1 VTVLFYYCDAKNNLP
16 VQKKM
21 MTPLLIDALTI
32 SEGRFEKPCPVLVL
46 KMMLLNEEMSREF
59 SEKIKNQALLLLAVD
74 RDLCKVK
81 TLKDSVK
88 RRHWAK
94 VDKAQDKMVVA
105 GQLRLKSLD
114 PEEMILFLN
123 TQHFLKKLPI
133 SFVQELVNWASP
145 VVSGNFLIENVL
157 AGYIAQKLLPLERIK
172 VKELGKSVQPYFHL
186 ANFSVF
192 LPRLEELYQKYQ
204 QQIVRVAPMA
214 EVALALTDLKKAR
227 VYRIR
232 SSS

>member
-1 VTVLFYYCDAKNNLP
+1 
-16 VQKKM
+16 M
-21 MTPLLIDALTI
+21 
-32 SEGRFEKPCPVLVL
+32 
-46 KMMLLNEEMSREF
+46 
-59 SEKIKNQALLLLAVD
+59 
-74 RDLCKVK
+74 
-81 TLKDSVK
+81 
-88 RRHWAK
+88 
-94 VDKAQDKMVVA
+94 
-105 GQLRLKSLD
+105 
-114 PEEMILFLN
+114 
-123 TQHFLKKLPI
+123 
-133 SFVQELVNWASP
+133 
-145 VVSGNFLIENVL
+145 VSGNFLIENVL